1 MKNYNLTELCN
12 EILEDIEVSKEQNE
26 DCVDC
31 TDIQSIGETDIIVQK
46 DKKTEKFRICI
57 GNIALTKEE
66 FDSIEE
72 AVEFIKKNEGY
83 IWSQRAM
90 AYAFNNKSR
99 NLK

>member
-1 MKNYNLTELCN
+1 M
-12 EILEDIEVSKEQNE
+12 S
-26 DCVDC
+26 
-31 TDIQSIGETDIIVQK
+31 
-46 DKKTEKFRICI
+46 KKTEKFRICI
-57 GNIALTKEE
+57 GNIALAKEE

-90 AYAFNNKSR
+90 AYAFNNKSK